1 MPTAATYYIVAMTY
15 LNTELNMPARLRSA
29 LPFALAVVV
38 ASLAVARPARAQSAS
53 FAPAPAAAPV
63 VAAEPTVPPV
73 GPTLDA
79 ASVGVRHK
87 AVETNAAAR
96 RGGLGQA
103 EALMIVGGAAV
114 LVGLLIGS
122 GAGNAIAVGGAIV
135 GLVGLYEYLQ

>member
-1 MPTAATYYIVAMTY
+1 
-15 LNTELNMPARLRSA
+15 MPARLRSV
-29 LPFALAVVV
+29 LPFALVLGV
-38 ASLAVARPARAQSAS
+38 ASLTVARPAHAQSAS
-53 FAPAPAAAPV
+53 LAPAPATAAV
-63 VAAEPTVPPV
+63 VAPEPGSAPV

-79 ASVGVRHK
+79 ASVGVHH
-87 AVETNAAAR
+87 VTVAAAPAR
-96 RGGLGQA
+96 HGNFGQG

>member
-1 MPTAATYYIVAMTY
+1 
-15 LNTELNMPARLRSA
+15 MPARLRSA
-29 LPFALAVVV
+29 LRFALALVV
-38 ASLAVARPARAQSAS
+38 ASLAVARPSQAQSAS
-53 FAPAPAAAPV
+53 FAPAPTAAPI
-63 VAAEPTVPPV
+63 VAAEPTATPV

-79 ASVGVRHK
+79 ASVGVRHQ

-96 RGGLGQA
+96 RSGMGQG

-114 LVGLLIGS
+114 LVGLLIGG

>member
-1 MPTAATYYIVAMTY
+1 MPTAATCYIVAMTY

-29 LPFALAVVV
+29 LPFALAVV

-63 VAAEPTVPPV
+63 ATAEPTVAPV

>member
-1 MPTAATYYIVAMTY
+1 
-15 LNTELNMPARLRSA
+15 MPARLRSA
-29 LPFALAVVV
+29 LPFALAVV
-38 ASLAVARPARAQSAS
+38 ASLAAARPARAQNVS

-63 VAAEPTVPPV
+63 VAAEPTSAPV

-79 ASVGVRHK
+79 ASVGVRHQ
-87 AVETNAAAR
+87 ATETNAAAR
-96 RGGLGQA
+96 RGGFGQG

-114 LVGLLIGS
+114 LVGLLIGG

>member
-1 MPTAATYYIVAMTY
+1 
-15 LNTELNMPARLRSA
+15 MPARLRSA
-29 LPFALAVVV
+29 LPFAFAVVAAV
-38 ASLAVARPARAQSAS
+38 AVARPAQAQSAS
-53 FAPAPAAAPV
+53 FAPAPVTAPV
-63 VAAEPTVPPV
+63 VATEPTIAPV

-79 ASVGVRHK
+79 ASVAVRHK

-96 RGGLGQA
+96 RGGFGQG

-114 LVGLLIGS
+114 LVGLLIGG

>member
-1 MPTAATYYIVAMTY
+1 MPTAAPDYIAATTY
-15 LNTELNMPARLRSA
+15 LNTEPNMPACLRSA
-29 LPFALAVVV
+29 LPFAFAVV
-38 ASLAVARPARAQSAS
+38 ASFAVAHPAQAQSTS
-53 FAPAPAAAPV
+53 FAPAPAAAPA
-63 VAAEPTVPPV
+63 VAAEPSVAPV

-96 RGGLGQA
+96 RGGIGQG

-114 LVGLLIGS
+114 LVGLLIGG